1 MGWFDDDDAPV
12 PAPAPPGMEPTPE
25 GAPVAP
31 APPGMLP
38 GTPRMELG
46 QGELGAPLE
55 PAPLG
60 LGQGDPN
67 APLSS
72 DDMQPADGT
81 QSEQVLGAFAR
92 QTQDPQWGWRTE
104 VDPETGEKYQVPI
117 TSGEHAQMAGDHVWD
132 QSTEQ
137 WISYNPSAPP
147 APKQKKG
154 RGRPGGSLS
163 ITTTTSPNMGRLA
176 DATQAQAEAI
186 RALADLEAN
195 QADETADLYDEMA
208 NTFEQEVAN
217 LRATREQA
225 MGHAVESSRMLQA
238 QADELGATEP
248 QVGRLFGTGNQ
259 AAAMGAALSIAAGAM
274 LSVRRG
280 GPNVALGI
288 VNKAIERDLAAQKQ
302 AIQNKQFALRS
313 GMQIAQQMQAAYRN
327 DITAQKAVQATLEKY
342 ALNRLNTIIGEHA
355 PGILRAQAE
364 SGIAD
369 LQLKYEATLEEV
381 TRENYSLRIA
391 GPVRKLQ
398 NMLAAAQKQTLP
410 PPTTPDNAGNG
421 DAAIAGTEAQIKVD
435 RDKATQK
442 RAEGARQRQAGR
454 KVVKDA
460 EWKPSEYPGFFVST
474 APDGTKQYMPDQRS
488 GQYARS
494 VKLGPMGGFQVPAE
508 LVDSYQAPEGWI
520 AIPDRRTGGML
531 YAPRAAFGQADPA
544 RREKA
549 RKQQAA
555 FIELPQDVNVP
566 ANAWRGKRGGQAG
579 MFIDPGKFGTPE
591 AMQAARNKASAF
603 EKDFR
608 SFQIVYNEAK
618 RLARDD
624 KSFWDVNRQAGQA
637 LQSRL
642 AAIVTRLNDG
652 GVMGEAE
659 YDRAASQFTN
669 PQEWRNLKEGI
680 GTIWG
685 TPEEKNLMAGWDQ
698 LNTIFKK
705 ERQAQYDRLAGGGR
719 SLEYGGRS
727 EDVNSGRRKTAPD
740 SE

>member
-1 MGWFDDDDAPV
+1 
-12 PAPAPPGMEPTPE
+12 
-25 GAPVAP
+25 
-31 APPGMLP
+31 
-38 GTPRMELG
+38 
-46 QGELGAPLE
+46 
-55 PAPLG
+55 
-60 LGQGDPN
+60 
-67 APLSS
+67 
-72 DDMQPADGT
+72 
-81 QSEQVLGAFAR
+81 
-92 QTQDPQWGWRTE
+92 
-104 VDPETGEKYQVPI
+104 
-117 TSGEHAQMAGDHVWD
+117 
-132 QSTEQ
+132 
-137 WISYNPSAPP
+137 
-147 APKQKKG
+147 
-154 RGRPGGSLS
+154 
-163 ITTTTSPNMGRLA
+163 MGRLA

-208 NTFEQEVAN
+208 DTFEQEVAN
-217 LRATREQA
+217 LRATRKQA
-225 MGHAVESSRMLQA
+225 MEHAVESSRMLQA

-508 LVDSYQAPEGWI
+508 LVDSYQAPPGWI
-520 AIPDRRTGGML
+520 GVPDRRTGGML

-624 KSFWDVNRQAGQA
+624 KSFWDVNRKAGEA
-637 LQSRL
+637 LQARL